1 MPFRCEVCQRTD
13 DLHALDAPNMCRRCH
28 DRACY
33 EGATKGCE
41 RPFDKPPLPWSI
53 PEKPEMPKKAPVP
66 ILKNAPAPVLKIWTK
81 MFKAPICACYVKV
94 MLEEAPTPAGI
105 QMLYETPEQQNP
117 KATLP
122 ALLGVSGADTGEL
135 KAYAK
140 LLWKLNLIEKE
151 YDDTGVR
158 RNLAGE
164 VISVDQDEE
173 DEELSLS
180 EDEEEGDKEDQLK
193 KSKEKLKRNEEKLK
207 RTVARME
214 ALTELEKRRE
224 EAEEIKTSP
233 RMIAAEQGAI
243 TKIQAL
249 FRGRKTRWEFGDP
262 QNFSEVAA
270 GGEEMVV
277 RVEEPTL
284 KKQKSTAKKSTAKKS
299 TVEKTIATKK
309 PTKKKVT
316 PNSQKISPHFIDL
329 FTKSLDTFF
338 DEEGGDL
345 AEELTD
351 YIQHDLLTSLKIS
364 LKSAMLTAG
373 EKGKIFPNFVKSM
386 GALTNISRTNEQK
399 IQKIIIDDLI
409 SSMVTDIKEGKLQIK
424 LSIV

>member
-41 RPFDKPPLPWSI
+41 RPFDKPPLPWSK

-140 LLWKLNLIEKE
+140 LLWMLNLIEKE

-158 RNLAGE
+158 RNLVGE
-164 VISVDQDEE
+164 VISVDTEEEDEE

-180 EDEEEGDKEDQLK
+180 EDEIEEGI
-193 KSKEKLKRNEEKLK
+193 KRN
-207 RTVARME
+207 VARRQ

-249 FRGRKTRWEFGDP
+249 FRGRKTR
-262 QNFSEVAA
+262 SEVAA

-277 RVEEPTL
+277 RVEEPAL

>member
-1 MPFRCEVCQRTD
+1 MPMK
-13 DLHALDAPNMCRRCH
+13 ASA
-28 DRACY
+28 
-33 EGATKGCE
+33 
-41 RPFDKPPLPWSI
+41 SI
-53 PEKPEMPKKAPVP
+53 LKKAPAP
-66 ILKNAPAPVLKIWTK
+66 ILKIWTK
-81 MFKAPICACYVKV
+81 MFKAPICACYVEE
-94 MLEEAPTPAGI
+94 MLEKAPTPAGI
-105 QMLYETPEQQNP
+105 QMLYETPEQQTP
-117 KATLP
+117 KTIP

-140 LLWKLNLIEKE
+140 LLWMLNLIEKE
-151 YDDTGVR
+151 HDDTGVR

-249 FRGRKTRWEFGDP
+249 FRGRKTR
-262 QNFSEVAA
+262 SEVAA

-284 KKQKSTAKKSTAKKS
+284 KKQKSTTKKSTAKKSTAKKS

-309 PTKKKVT
+309 PTKKKAT

-351 YIQHDLLTSLKIS
+351 YIQHDLLTSLKES

>member
-1 MPFRCEVCQRTD
+1 
-13 DLHALDAPNMCRRCH
+13 
-28 DRACY
+28 
-33 EGATKGCE
+33 
-41 RPFDKPPLPWSI
+41 
-53 PEKPEMPKKAPVP
+53 MPKKAPAS
-66 ILKNAPAPVLKIWTK
+66 ILKKAPAPILKIWTK
-81 MFKAPICACYVKV
+81 MFKAPICACYVEE
-94 MLEEAPTPAGI
+94 MLEKAPTPAGI
-105 QMLYETPEQQNP
+105 QMLYETPEQQIP
-117 KATLP
+117 KTIP

-140 LLWKLNLIEKE
+140 LLWMLNLIEKE

-158 RNLAGE
+158 RNLVGE
-164 VISVDQDEE
+164 VISVDTEEEDEE

-180 EDEEEGDKEDQLK
+180 EDEIEEGI
-193 KSKEKLKRNEEKLK
+193 KRN
-207 RTVARME
+207 VARRQ

-249 FRGRKTRWEFGDP
+249 FRGRKTR
-262 QNFSEVAA
+262 SEVAA

-299 TVEKTIATKK
+299 TAKKSTVEKTIATKK
-309 PTKKKVT
+309 PTKKKAT

-351 YIQHDLLTSLKIS
+351 YIQHDLLTSLKES

>member
-1 MPFRCEVCQRTD
+1 
-13 DLHALDAPNMCRRCH
+13 
-28 DRACY
+28 
-33 EGATKGCE
+33 
-41 RPFDKPPLPWSI
+41 
-53 PEKPEMPKKAPVP
+53 
-66 ILKNAPAPVLKIWTK
+66 
-81 MFKAPICACYVKV
+81 
-94 MLEEAPTPAGI
+94 
-105 QMLYETPEQQNP
+105 MLYETPEQQNP

-151 YDDTGVR
+151 WDDTGVR

-233 RMIAAEQGAI
+233 RLIAAEQGAI

-249 FRGRKTRWEFGDP
+249 FRGRKTRWELPDP

-299 TVEKTIATKK
+299 TAKKSTVEKTIATKK
-309 PTKKKVT
+309 PTKKKAT

-351 YIQHDLLTSLKIS
+351 YIQHDLLTSLKES

>member
-1 MPFRCEVCQRTD
+1 
-13 DLHALDAPNMCRRCH
+13 
-28 DRACY
+28 
-33 EGATKGCE
+33 
-41 RPFDKPPLPWSI
+41 
-53 PEKPEMPKKAPVP
+53 
-66 ILKNAPAPVLKIWTK
+66 
-81 MFKAPICACYVKV
+81 
-94 MLEEAPTPAGI
+94 
-105 QMLYETPEQQNP
+105 
-117 KATLP
+117 
-122 ALLGVSGADTGEL
+122 
-135 KAYAK
+135 
-140 LLWKLNLIEKE
+140 
-151 YDDTGVR
+151 
-158 RNLAGE
+158 
-164 VISVDQDEE
+164 
-173 DEELSLS
+173 
-180 EDEEEGDKEDQLK
+180 
-193 KSKEKLKRNEEKLK
+193 
-207 RTVARME
+207 
-214 ALTELEKRRE
+214 
-224 EAEEIKTSP
+224 
-233 RMIAAEQGAI
+233 
-243 TKIQAL
+243 
-249 FRGRKTRWEFGDP
+249 
-262 QNFSEVAA
+262 
-270 GGEEMVV
+270 V

-284 KKQKSTAKKSTAKKS
+284 KKQKSTAKKSTAKKSTAKKS

-309 PTKKKVT
+309 PTKKKAT